1 MDLADAIEY
10 NAGDPKPEGDVGKED
25 TNVPLEDILEVR
37 KLAADQE

>member
-10 NAGDPKPEGDVGKED
+10 NAGDSEPDGDVGEED
-25 TNVPLEDILEVR
+25 TNMPLEDILEVR